1 MKNTTI
7 HYFAK
12 NSRGHNTTSYR
23 QCKRKLLFPKSLP
36 MPAKVIATVHQF
48 TLACKKY
55 KGSLFTEYDGN
66 IINDDNEHDN

>member
-1 MKNTTI
+1 
-7 HYFAK
+7 
-12 NSRGHNTTSYR
+12 
-23 QCKRKLLFPKSLP
+23 

-66 IINDDNEHDN
+66 IINDDDGNLINDDNEHDN